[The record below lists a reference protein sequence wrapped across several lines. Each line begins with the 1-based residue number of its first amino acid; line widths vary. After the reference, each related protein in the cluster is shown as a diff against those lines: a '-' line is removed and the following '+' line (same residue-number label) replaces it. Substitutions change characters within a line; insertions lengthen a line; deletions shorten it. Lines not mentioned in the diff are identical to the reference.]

1 MKKFFAAFLAIS
13 VTAALTG
20 CGKPADGQ
28 LIDEITDYNNAA
40 ESDGIYGEPRLAQQ
54 EDMLGAWISNNKL
67 YFFVPDNI
75 YETADCKI
83 SALNAVMK
91 NGELD
96 FGETSGSGN
105 MFFCGDTVYINSDSE
120 PPVSVT
126 VYERYEQKLLNAGDL
141 EGHCQIYKNN
151 TMLGDAFFENGKG
164 IINGFDENFFAE
176 IYVNEDKITMTVDGE
191 TNNYDYYI
199 INKKSVQKT
208 NSAFTTMSAV
218 PDSSTYV
225 YLANSKDF
233 IAIKKSEIITGTQMD
248 TVSETS
254 VDIAEDKK
262 KNVIE
267 SSEEAENIFADHDR
281 GNFPKGLWQD
291 SYFYTYDR
299 DENGN
304 ITYNYYDENET
315 NIYSYC
321 FKNYSDIDGSDFGEP
336 LSQKD
341 SHIFEF
347 DGEGH
352 FRVAL
357 QTHDVFGKY
366 TFEDNILTLTF
377 KTDFY
382 DKGEFINKFS
392 FEVLKEENGYR
403 LCLDISESEGMIDL
417 PARAELEQTS
427 YMELAAGLSSLF
439 DTFFNRKSFFIEYI
453 GDANADNFKSYIEY
467 INEIS

>member
-13 VTAALTG
+13 VTTALTG
-20 CGKPADGQ
+20 CSKPADGQ
-28 LIDEITDYNNAA
+28 LIDEITNYNNAA

-120 PPVSVT
+120 PPVSVA

-199 INKKSVQKT
+199 INKKSVQRT

-218 PDSSTYV
+218 PDSSIYV

-233 IAIKKSEIITGTQMD
+233 IAIKKSEIIIGTQRD
-248 TVSETS
+248 TASETS
-254 VDIAEDKK
+254 SHIAEDTKET
-262 KNVIE
+262 VIE
-267 SSEEAENIFADHDR
+267 SSEETENIFEDYDESE
-281 GNFPKGLWQD
+281 FPAGMWQD
-291 SYFYTYDR
+291 NYIYTYDR

-321 FKNYSDIDGSDFGEP
+321 FKNYTENNGSAFGEP
-336 LSQKD
+336 IFQKD

-357 QTHDVFGKY
+357 ETHDVFGEY
-366 TFEDNILTLTF
+366 TFEDNMLTLTF
-377 KTDFY
+377 RTDFY
-382 DKGEFINKFS
+382 VKGVFINKFC
-392 FEVLKEENGYR
+392 FEAVKEENGWQLY
-403 LCLDISESEGMIDL
+403 LDTSKSAEMIDL
-417 PARAELEQTS
+417 PAATDLEQVS
-427 YMELAAGLSSLF
+427 YMELSVGLSSLF
-439 DTFFNRKSFFIEYI
+439 DTFYKRKSFFIEYI
-453 GDANADNFKSYIEY
+453 DDANADNFKSYIEH